1 MSSVK
6 NSNPSPQQAEAAGCG
21 QMLVWYFRI
30 ASYVGLVVALMA
42 FVTPNNSGMATL
54 LTIVCGG
61 FLLLTRK
68 KKT

>member
-1 MSSVK
+1 
-6 NSNPSPQQAEAAGCG
+6 
-21 QMLVWYFRI
+21 MLVWYFRI